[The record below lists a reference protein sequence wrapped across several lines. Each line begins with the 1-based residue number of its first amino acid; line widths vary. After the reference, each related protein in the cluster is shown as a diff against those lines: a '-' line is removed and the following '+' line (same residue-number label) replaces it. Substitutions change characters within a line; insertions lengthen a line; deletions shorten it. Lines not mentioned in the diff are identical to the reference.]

1 LRVKCARSENRKA
14 QGQIAAGALNRND
27 SSAKKEK
34 EEMNKV
40 KFSYLKL
47 MAVAAVLA
55 ITLIGLS
62 GLLSM
67 RTAAQDRVELP
78 TRELDLREKLKDKKF
93 ADGRRVEIQTLDA
106 GEKIVAELK
115 NGQFL
120 NWYLVNAEGTEV
132 KGEFKRKPVTTTV
145 AVCTETFVS
154 LVTTTVNGVTTTKRN
169 VSIIQIPCPPLKDL
183 LDKAK

>member
-1 LRVKCARSENRKA
+1 
-14 QGQIAAGALNRND
+14 
-27 SSAKKEK
+27 
-34 EEMNKV
+34 MNKV
-40 KFSYLKL
+40 RFSYLKV
-47 MAVAAVLA
+47 MALAAVLA

-67 RTAAQDRVELP
+67 KTAAQDRVDLP
-78 TRELDLREKLKDKKF
+78 TREIDLREKLKDKKF

-132 KGEFKRKPVTTTV
+132 KGEIKKKTVTTV

-154 LVTTTVNGVTTTKRN
+154 LVTTTVNGVTTTKRK
-169 VSIIQIPCPPLKDL
+169 VTIIQIPCPVNIA
-183 LDKAK
+183 DKAQ